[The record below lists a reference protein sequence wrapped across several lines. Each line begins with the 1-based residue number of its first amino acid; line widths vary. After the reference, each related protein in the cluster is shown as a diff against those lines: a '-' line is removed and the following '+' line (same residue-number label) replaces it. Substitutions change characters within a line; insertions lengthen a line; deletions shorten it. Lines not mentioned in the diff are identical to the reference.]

1 MLQKEKI
8 SELGRIRL
16 CGRWQ
21 AGIIAVGWMD
31 GCLVADCQTDRVF
44 GPSEGVCGGPVEG
57 PEPHPSL
64 AAKPPGSSCHG
75 TPTTETNGSDCGVTH
90 THSKIAGIKTN
101 SCFYLC

>member
-75 TPTTETNGSDCGVTH
+75 TPFS
-90 THSKIAGIKTN
+90 
-101 SCFYLC
+101 